1 MGLGDRLRKILSQK
15 PQRPRTE
22 SEKLLK
28 FHLEEVT
35 GWENE
40 FQYHDVRVET
50 LEKAINS
57 ITLARNLVDTAIR
70 ELRVETYRKMKDG
83 FEGTFDDRTN
93 YLHFRLATLNSR
105 RAREMLTV
113 DVADTVAAALAAAGS
128 SDIPPHLVEQ
138 SHYIEPWDAQTITD
152 QSSILTRD
160 PMDAYDLPDDIRDI
174 LADPSEEE
182 PIIAK

>member
-1 MGLGDRLRKILSQK
+1 MGFGDRLKKILTGG

-28 FHLEEVT
+28 YHLEEVT

-70 ELRVETYRKMKDG
+70 ELRVEVYRRMKDG

-93 YLHFRLATLNSR
+93 
-105 RAREMLTV
+105 
-113 DVADTVAAALAAAGS
+113 
-128 SDIPPHLVEQ
+128 
-138 SHYIEPWDAQTITD
+138 
-152 QSSILTRD
+152 
-160 PMDAYDLPDDIRDI
+160 
-174 LADPSEEE
+174 
-182 PIIAK
+182 

>member
-1 MGLGDRLRKILSQK
+1 MGLGDRLKKILTRE

-40 FQYHDVRVET
+40 FQYHNVRVET

-70 ELRVETYRKMKDG
+70 ELRVEDYRRMKDG
-83 FEGTFDDRTN
+83 FEGSFDDRTN
-93 YLHFRLATLNSR
+93 
-105 RAREMLTV
+105 
-113 DVADTVAAALAAAGS
+113 
-128 SDIPPHLVEQ
+128 
-138 SHYIEPWDAQTITD
+138 
-152 QSSILTRD
+152 
-160 PMDAYDLPDDIRDI
+160 
-174 LADPSEEE
+174 
-182 PIIAK
+182 